1 MRPISIAVSWADAPL
16 RKFCQR
22 WNENGSFFFWTFL
35 FAHRHS
41 NCNMRAVFIRFF
53 TLNAE
58 NVIPEIYLGMVAV
71 YLILLTASL
80 FSIKSLQASSKS
92 KACWSVIVVLVP
104 VLGMF
109 IYSLRC
115 LVRADFKFLKEFG
128 LFSAKT
134 HAKV

>member
-1 MRPISIAVSWADAPL
+1 
-16 RKFCQR
+16 
-22 WNENGSFFFWTFL
+22 
-35 FAHRHS
+35 
-41 NCNMRAVFIRFF
+41 MRAVFIRFF

-58 NVIPEIYLGMVAV
+58 NVIPEIYLGMAAV

-92 KACWSVIVVLVP
+92 KAAWSVVVVLVP

-115 LVRADFKFLKEFG
+115 LVRADFRFLKEFG